1 MTNHE
6 IYKFFILRIFNS
18 TNYVVRG
25 VTISIN
31 SLTIVNDPL
40 FNRILHKAMKASKG
54 IVGKAL
60 FNIIGIGS
68 LVALSA
74 CAQPVTETPTATVP
88 PVAQTPITTVAPT
101 PTATTANQ
109 NLAELATSAASQG
122 QFKTLIQAVQ
132 AAGLTEQLSTPG
144 PYTVF
149 APTDAAFSALPKA
162 TLDQLLQPANK
173 QQLVRLLAYH
183 VVPGGTTSQQ
193 LTSGEVKTVEGS
205 PVKVTVDRA
214 SNSITVNNAKV
225 TQPDIP
231 ASNGIVHVVDQVLL
245 PPNFAASL
253 NTTPTPR

>member
-1 MTNHE
+1 
-6 IYKFFILRIFNS
+6 
-18 TNYVVRG
+18 
-25 VTISIN
+25 
-31 SLTIVNDPL
+31 
-40 FNRILHKAMKASKG
+40 MKASKG

-60 FNIIGIGS
+60 FNIISIGS

-74 CAQPVTETPTATVP
+74 CAQPVAETPTATVP
-88 PVAQTPITTVAPT
+88 STTVPPVTPT
-101 PTATTANQ
+101 PTATIATQ
-109 NLAELATSAASQG
+109 NLAELAKSAASQG

-132 AAGLTEQLSTPG
+132 AAGLTEQLAAPG

-173 QQLVRLLAYH
+173 QQLVKLLSYH
-183 VVPGGTTSQQ
+183 VIPGGITSQQ
-193 LTSGEVKTVEGS
+193 LISGEVKTVEGS
-205 PVKVTVDRA
+205 PVKITVDRA

-225 TQPDIP
+225 RQPDIP

-245 PPNFAASL
+245 PPNFSASL

>member
-1 MTNHE
+1 
-6 IYKFFILRIFNS
+6 
-18 TNYVVRG
+18 
-25 VTISIN
+25 
-31 SLTIVNDPL
+31 
-40 FNRILHKAMKASKG
+40 MKTSKG

-74 CAQPVTETPTATVP
+74 CAQPVAETPTATVP
-88 PVAQTPITTVAPT
+88 PTTVPPVTPT
-101 PTATTANQ
+101 PTATIATQ
-109 NLAELATSAASQG
+109 NLAELAKSAASQG

-132 AAGLTEQLSTPG
+132 AAGLSEQLATPG

-173 QQLVRLLAYH
+173 QQLVKLLSYH
-183 VVPGGTTSQQ
+183 VIPGGITSQQ

-205 PVKVTVDRA
+205 PVKITVDRA

-231 ASNGIVHVVDQVLL
+231 ASNGIVHVVDQVLV
-245 PPNFAASL
+245 PPNFPASL

>member
-1 MTNHE
+1 
-6 IYKFFILRIFNS
+6 
-18 TNYVVRG
+18 
-25 VTISIN
+25 
-31 SLTIVNDPL
+31 
-40 FNRILHKAMKASKG
+40 MKASKG

-74 CAQPVTETPTATVP
+74 CAQPVAETPTATVP
-88 PVAQTPITTVAPT
+88 STTVPPVTPT
-101 PTATTANQ
+101 PTATIATQ
-109 NLAELATSAASQG
+109 NLAELAKSAASQG

-132 AAGLTEQLSTPG
+132 AAGLTEQLAAPG

-173 QQLVRLLAYH
+173 KQLVKLLSYH
-183 VVPGGTTSQQ
+183 VIPGGITSQQ
-193 LTSGEVKTVEGS
+193 LPSGEVKTVEGS
-205 PVKVTVDRA
+205 PVKITVDRA

-225 TQPDIP
+225 SQPDIP

-245 PPNFAASL
+245 PPNFSASL

>member
-1 MTNHE
+1 
-6 IYKFFILRIFNS
+6 
-18 TNYVVRG
+18 
-25 VTISIN
+25 
-31 SLTIVNDPL
+31 
-40 FNRILHKAMKASKG
+40 MKASKG
-54 IVGKAL
+54 ILRKAL

-74 CAQPVTETPTATVP
+74 CTQPVAEVPTATVP
-88 PVAQTPITTVAPT
+88 PVTPT
-101 PTATTANQ
+101 PTATIATQ
-109 NLAELATSAASQG
+109 NLAELAKSAASQG

-132 AAGLTEQLSTPG
+132 AAGLTEKLAAPG

-173 QQLVRLLAYH
+173 QQLVKLLSYH
-183 VVPGGTTSQQ
+183 VIPGGITSQQ
-193 LTSGEVKTVEGS
+193 LTSGEVKTIEGS
-205 PVKVTVDRA
+205 PVKITVDRA

-245 PPNFAASL
+245 PPNFPASL

>member
-1 MTNHE
+1 
-6 IYKFFILRIFNS
+6 
-18 TNYVVRG
+18 
-25 VTISIN
+25 
-31 SLTIVNDPL
+31 
-40 FNRILHKAMKASKG
+40 MKLGKS

-60 FNIIGIGS
+60 FNIIGISS

-88 PVAQTPITTVAPT
+88 PVAQTPITTVPPVTPT
-101 PTATTANQ
+101 PNSTIATE
-109 NLAELATSAASQG
+109 NLAELAKSAASQG
-122 QFKTLIQAVQ
+122 QFKTLIRAVQ
-132 AAGLTEQLSTPG
+132 AAGLTEQLTAPG

-183 VVPGGTTSQQ
+183 AIPGGITSQQ
-193 LTSGEVKTVEGS
+193 LTSGQVKTVEGS
-205 PVKVTVDRA
+205 PVKITVDRA

-231 ASNGIVHVVDQVLL
+231 ASNGIVHIVDQVLL
-245 PPNFAASL
+245 PPNFPTSL

>member
-1 MTNHE
+1 
-6 IYKFFILRIFNS
+6 
-18 TNYVVRG
+18 
-25 VTISIN
+25 
-31 SLTIVNDPL
+31 
-40 FNRILHKAMKASKG
+40 MKASKG

-74 CAQPVTETPTATVP
+74 CAQPVAETPTATVP
-88 PVAQTPITTVAPT
+88 STTVPPVTPT
-101 PTATTANQ
+101 PTATIATQ
-109 NLAELATSAASQG
+109 NLAELAKSAASQG

-132 AAGLTEQLSTPG
+132 AAGLTEQLAAPG

-173 QQLVRLLAYH
+173 KQLVKLLSYH
-183 VVPGGTTSQQ
+183 VIPGGITSQQ

-205 PVKVTVDRA
+205 PVKITVDRA

-225 TQPDIP
+225 SQPDIP

-245 PPNFAASL
+245 PPNFSASL

>member
-1 MTNHE
+1 
-6 IYKFFILRIFNS
+6 
-18 TNYVVRG
+18 
-25 VTISIN
+25 
-31 SLTIVNDPL
+31 
-40 FNRILHKAMKASKG
+40 MKASKG

-74 CAQPVTETPTATVP
+74 CAQPVAETPTATVP
-88 PVAQTPITTVAPT
+88 STTVPPVTPT
-101 PTATTANQ
+101 PTATIATQ
-109 NLAELATSAASQG
+109 NLAELAKSAASQG

-132 AAGLTEQLSTPG
+132 AAGLTEQLAAPG

-173 QQLVRLLAYH
+173 KQLVKLLSYH
-183 VVPGGTTSQQ
+183 VIPGGITSQQ

-205 PVKVTVDRA
+205 PVKITVDRA

-225 TQPDIP
+225 SQPDIP

-245 PPNFAASL
+245 PPNFSASL
-253 NTTPTPR
+253 NTTPTPQ

>member
-1 MTNHE
+1 
-6 IYKFFILRIFNS
+6 
-18 TNYVVRG
+18 
-25 VTISIN
+25 
-31 SLTIVNDPL
+31 
-40 FNRILHKAMKASKG
+40 MKASKG

-74 CAQPVTETPTATVP
+74 CAQPVAETPTATVP
-88 PVAQTPITTVAPT
+88 STTVPPVTPT
-101 PTATTANQ
+101 PTATIATQ
-109 NLAELATSAASQG
+109 NLAELAKSAASQG

-132 AAGLTEQLSTPG
+132 AAGLTEQLAAPG

-173 QQLVRLLAYH
+173 KQLVKLLSYH
-183 VVPGGTTSQQ
+183 VIPGGITSQQ

-205 PVKVTVDRA
+205 PVKITVDRA
-214 SNSITVNNAKV
+214 TNSITVNNAKV
-225 TQPDIP
+225 SQPDIP

-245 PPNFAASL
+245 PPNFSASL

>member
-1 MTNHE
+1 
-6 IYKFFILRIFNS
+6 
-18 TNYVVRG
+18 
-25 VTISIN
+25 
-31 SLTIVNDPL
+31 
-40 FNRILHKAMKASKG
+40 MKASKG

-74 CAQPVTETPTATVP
+74 CAQPVAETPTATVP
-88 PVAQTPITTVAPT
+88 STTVPPVTPT
-101 PTATTANQ
+101 PTATIATQ
-109 NLAELATSAASQG
+109 NLAELAKSAASQG

-132 AAGLTEQLSTPG
+132 AAGLTEQLAAPG

-173 QQLVRLLAYH
+173 QQLVKLLSYH
-183 VVPGGTTSQQ
+183 VISGGITSQQ

-205 PVKVTVDRA
+205 PLKITVDRA
-214 SNSITVNNAKV
+214 SNSVTVNNAKV

-231 ASNGIVHVVDQVLL
+231 ASNGIVHVVDHVLV
-245 PPNFAASL
+245 PPNFPASL

>member
-1 MTNHE
+1 
-6 IYKFFILRIFNS
+6 
-18 TNYVVRG
+18 
-25 VTISIN
+25 
-31 SLTIVNDPL
+31 
-40 FNRILHKAMKASKG
+40 MKASKD
-54 IVGKAL
+54 IVEKAL

-74 CAQPVTETPTATVP
+74 CAQPVVETPTATVP
-88 PVAQTPITTVAPT
+88 STTVPPVTPT
-101 PTATTANQ
+101 PTPTPTPTIATQT
-109 NLAELATSAASQG
+109 LAELAKSAASQG

-132 AAGLTEQLSTPG
+132 AAGLTEQLTTPG

-173 QQLVRLLAYH
+173 QQLVKLLSYH
-183 VVPGGTTSQQ
+183 VIPGGITSQQ
-193 LTSGEVKTVEGS
+193 LTSGEVKTTEGS
-205 PVKVTVDRA
+205 LVKITVDRA

-231 ASNGIVHVVDQVLL
+231 ASNGIVHVVDRVLL
-245 PPNFAASL
+245 PPNFPTSL

>member
-1 MTNHE
+1 
-6 IYKFFILRIFNS
+6 
-18 TNYVVRG
+18 
-25 VTISIN
+25 
-31 SLTIVNDPL
+31 
-40 FNRILHKAMKASKG
+40 MKASKG
-54 IVGKAL
+54 IVGTL

-74 CAQPVTETPTATVP
+74 CAQPVAETPTATVP
-88 PVAQTPITTVAPT
+88 STTVPPVTPT
-101 PTATTANQ
+101 PTATIATQ
-109 NLAELATSAASQG
+109 NLAELAKSAASQG

-132 AAGLTEQLSTPG
+132 AAGLTEQLAAPG

-173 QQLVRLLAYH
+173 QQLVKLLSYH
-183 VVPGGTTSQQ
+183 VIPGGITSQQ

-205 PVKVTVDRA
+205 PVKITVDRA

-225 TQPDIP
+225 SQPDIP

-245 PPNFAASL
+245 PPDLSASL
-253 NTTPTPR
+253 KTTPTPR

>member
-1 MTNHE
+1 
-6 IYKFFILRIFNS
+6 
-18 TNYVVRG
+18 
-25 VTISIN
+25 
-31 SLTIVNDPL
+31 
-40 FNRILHKAMKASKG
+40 MKASKG

-74 CAQPVTETPTATVP
+74 CAQPVAETPTATVP
-88 PVAQTPITTVAPT
+88 STTVPPVTPT
-101 PTATTANQ
+101 PTATIATQ
-109 NLAELATSAASQG
+109 NLAELAKSAASQG

-132 AAGLTEQLSTPG
+132 AAGLSEQLAAPG

-173 QQLVRLLAYH
+173 QQLVKLLSYH
-183 VVPGGTTSQQ
+183 VIPGGITSQQ

-205 PVKVTVDRA
+205 PVKITVDRA

-225 TQPDIP
+225 SQPDIP

-245 PPNFAASL
+245 PPNFSASL
-253 NTTPTPR
+253 NTTPTPQ

>member
-1 MTNHE
+1 
-6 IYKFFILRIFNS
+6 
-18 TNYVVRG
+18 
-25 VTISIN
+25 
-31 SLTIVNDPL
+31 
-40 FNRILHKAMKASKG
+40 MKASKG
-54 IVGKAL
+54 ILREAL

-74 CAQPVTETPTATVP
+74 CAQPVAQAPTATVSP
-88 PVAQTPITTVAPT
+88 PTVSPPTVPLVTPT
-101 PTATTANQ
+101 PTATIATQ
-109 NLAELATSAASQG
+109 NLAELAKSAASQG

-132 AAGLTEQLSTPG
+132 AAGLTEKLAAPG

-173 QQLVRLLAYH
+173 QQLIKVLSYH
-183 VVPGGTTSQQ
+183 VIPGGITSQQ
-193 LTSGEVKTVEGS
+193 LTSGEVKTIEGS
-205 PVKVTVDRA
+205 PVKITVDRA

-245 PPNFAASL
+245 PPNFPASL
-253 NTTPTPR
+253 NTTLTPR

>member
-1 MTNHE
+1 
-6 IYKFFILRIFNS
+6 
-18 TNYVVRG
+18 
-25 VTISIN
+25 
-31 SLTIVNDPL
+31 
-40 FNRILHKAMKASKG
+40 MKASKG

-74 CAQPVTETPTATVP
+74 CAQPVAETPTATVP
-88 PVAQTPITTVAPT
+88 STTVLPVTPT
-101 PTATTANQ
+101 PTATIATQ
-109 NLAELATSAASQG
+109 NLAELAKSAASQG

-132 AAGLTEQLSTPG
+132 AAGLTEQLAAPG

-162 TLDQLLQPANK
+162 TLDQLLQPTNK
-173 QQLVRLLAYH
+173 QQLVKLLSYH
-183 VVPGGTTSQQ
+183 VIPGGITSQQ
-193 LTSGEVKTVEGS
+193 LTSGEVKTAEGS
-205 PVKVTVDRA
+205 PVKITVDRT

-231 ASNGIVHVVDQVLL
+231 ASNGIVHVVDRVLL
-245 PPNFAASL
+245 PPNFPTSL